1 MFARLL
7 LSIVFGFID
16 SDIQSFARLGLSSA
30 ILISSII
37 LSTFSIIIVKMSVRV
52 PWFSRSLWVKLG
64 ERNRFGVMITAK
76 LYVVIKFYS

>member
-1 MFARLL
+1 
-7 LSIVFGFID
+7 VFGFID